1 MIKTTVKTTKK
12 ASLDLLNRINTYLFE
27 QEYNELSTAKQADI
41 KKIKDAAKA
50 LVNIIKS

>member
-27 QEYNELSTAKQADI
+27 QEYDELSGVKQTDI
-41 KKIKDAAKA
+41 KKLKDAAKV
-50 LVNIIKS
+50 LVNIIKK

>member
-1 MIKTTVKTTKK
+1 MIKITAKTNKK

-27 QEYNELSTAKQADI
+27 QEYDELSRVKQTDI

-50 LVNIIKS
+50 LTNIIKS